1 MSAKSTAI
9 LSSPSC
15 FCYRAP
21 TSRYRGRPVQHLA
34 TSPSTV
40 SELLCIHIGQNSNCR
55 VSRMHSRKQ
64 SSHCPAW
71 RLDSSHPTDA
81 VAKCRSPV
89 QRRGMHHK
97 SGYTRREQGQDC
109 PVRGFG
115 SLDQTG
121 QVQGYASPEECH
133 WGSSEHDTL
142 WCVFCLFSLREIHCA
157 LKIFFCWCRRNG
169 FRLTDL
175 P

>member
-15 FCYRAP
+15 SCYRAP
-21 TSRYRGRPVQHLA
+21 ISRYRERPVRHLA
-34 TSPSTV
+34 ISPSTV
-40 SELLCIHIGQNSNCR
+40 RELFYISINVGQISNCR

-64 SSHCPAW
+64 GSYCPAW

-97 SGYTRREQGQDC
+97 LGYARREQGQDC

-121 QVQGYASPEECH
+121 QVQGYASSEECH
-133 WGSSEHDTL
+133 WRSSEHDTL
-142 WCVFCLFSLREIHCA
+142 WCVLFSIS
-157 LKIFFCWCRRNG
+157 I
-169 FRLTDL
+169 
-175 P
+175 